1 MKVNTTT
8 LAKRVCQTVGEMLPD
23 YDTACIVLRLSD
35 DGVEAS
41 VNISKDGMEG
51 VGEELFTTR
60 AHPTIISAVK
70 YLETELKARVTKM
83 SRSVG
88 LATPDDPPPP
98 PWPGMKVRG
107 PV

>member
-1 MKVNTTT
+1 MKVNATT
-8 LAKRVCQTVGEMLPD
+8 LAQRVCQTVGEMLPD

-41 VNISKDGMEG
+41 VNISKDGVES
-51 VGEELFTTR
+51 VGEELISTR
-60 AHPTIISAVK
+60 DTHPTIISAVK

-88 LATPDDPPPP
+88 LATPDDPPSCGFQP
-98 PWPGMKVRG
+98 MRDT
-107 PV
+107 